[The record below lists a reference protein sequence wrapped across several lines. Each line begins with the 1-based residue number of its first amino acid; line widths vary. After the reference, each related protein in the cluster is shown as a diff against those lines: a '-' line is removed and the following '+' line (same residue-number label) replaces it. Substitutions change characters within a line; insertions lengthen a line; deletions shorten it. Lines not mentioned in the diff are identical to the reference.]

1 MQGLSPALKGQGLS
15 LAQTPRVTSAILF
28 CSQDFSFLFDKLQG
42 VISPPW
48 HGDKTVWESNEKAYR
63 KALQ

>member
-15 LAQTPRVTSAILF
+15 LAQTPCVTSAIPF

-42 VISPPW
+42 VITPP
-48 HGDKTVWESNEKAYR
+48 
-63 KALQ
+63 